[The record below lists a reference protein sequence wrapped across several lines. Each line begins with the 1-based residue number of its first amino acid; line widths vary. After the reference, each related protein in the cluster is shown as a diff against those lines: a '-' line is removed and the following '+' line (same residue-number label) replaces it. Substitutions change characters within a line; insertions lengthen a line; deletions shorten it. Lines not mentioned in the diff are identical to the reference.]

1 MNTNNKLR
9 IVEIRRGRCVLRE
22 GAKVPQCYVCNQPA
36 SAWPWPDGP
45 RFTAHGFALINDGA
59 SVLLCEAC
67 FGADGTTAD
76 SIVRKFLN
84 APDLTV
90 VSTARV
96 VTALTE

>member
-1 MNTNNKLR
+1 MNKHNKFK

-22 GAKVPQCYVCNQPA
+22 GAKPQCYTCDLPA
-36 SAWPWPDGP
+36 PAWPWPDGP
-45 RFTAHGFALINDGA
+45 RSSAHGFALINDGT

-67 FGADGTTAD
+67 FVADGTTTN

-84 APDLTV
+84 APDLKI

-96 VTALTE
+96 ITALKE